1 MLPAVIAIIGLI
13 ILLCAASG
21 RSLYLLLLLP
31 AFTVLATQGLM
42 RLSTIFLL
50 YWNRFVSVLYL
61 CIIAMMWL
69 LWWSLITH
77 HWFKFVPL
85 ILRREFPNNFIP
97 SNSQYFAVMIAAMSC
112 AFYIYNVLVIM
123 KDRRSSIIKDT
134 YLRIDTANLWFCGV
148 ATVWILSNSLLL
160 PWIDLTKSYRSV
172 LGQLEQ
178 TVEKSVYKNECIN
191 TYRLGESIGP
201 MWQYINKNHTL
212 NEVAS
217 LDSTR
222 CPLLFTVTQKTA
234 SAKIA
239 INWSLMWKGSRA
251 CDAKNEE
258 LRLYYRGDD
267 SQSD

>member
-1 MLPAVIAIIGLI
+1 M
-13 ILLCAASG
+13 
-21 RSLYLLLLLP
+21 
-31 AFTVLATQGLM
+31 
-42 RLSTIFLL
+42 
-50 YWNRFVSVLYL
+50 
-61 CIIAMMWL
+61 
-69 LWWSLITH
+69 
-77 HWFKFVPL
+77 
-85 ILRREFPNNFIP
+85 
-97 SNSQYFAVMIAAMSC
+97 
-112 AFYIYNVLVIM
+112 
-123 KDRRSSIIKDT
+123 
-134 YLRIDTANLWFCGV
+134 
-148 ATVWILSNSLLL
+148 
-160 PWIDLTKSYRSV
+160 
-172 LGQLEQ
+172 GQLEQ